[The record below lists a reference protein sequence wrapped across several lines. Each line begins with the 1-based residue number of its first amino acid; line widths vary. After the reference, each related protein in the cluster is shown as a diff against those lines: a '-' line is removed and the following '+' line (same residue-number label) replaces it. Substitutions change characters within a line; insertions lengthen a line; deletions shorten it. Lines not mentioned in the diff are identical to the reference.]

1 MVNGFGKT
9 LLRHRNGQSM
19 VEFAMILPL
28 LVLFII
34 GIFDLGR
41 AFFAYIAITNAARE
55 GTRVATF
62 WPGKVSISDVQNA
75 VYDEIGTSPM
85 VDPGKIQLIT
95 IDCVHP
101 PATTP
106 YTLGLVHNNTEL
118 MNCSKMNPIRVTVE
132 YKFDSIFKF
141 FFPAG
146 LLLHR
151 SAEMMIP

>member
-1 MVNGFGKT
+1 MAHGFGKT
-9 LLRHRNGQSM
+9 LFPARNGQSM
-19 VEFAMILPL
+19 VEFALILPL

-62 WPGKVSISDVQNA
+62 WPGKVSITDVTNA

-85 VDPGKIQLIT
+85 VDPGKITSIT
-95 IDCVHP
+95 IDCVYP
-101 PATTP
+101 PASTP
-106 YTLGLVHNNTEL
+106 YTLNLVTNDTQL
-118 MNCSKMNPIRVTVE
+118 MNCSKMNPIRVSVE
-132 YKFDSIFKF
+132 YKFDTIFKF
-141 FFPAG
+141 FLPKSIY
-146 LLLHR
+146 LRR